1 MDEIFQIQ
9 LDKTSEVP
17 MYRQLADAIGALAAD
32 GLLPADSKL
41 PPIRKMAAHFGVNT
55 VTVVTA
61 YKYLEQK
68 QMVYSR
74 VGSGTYISPLPV
86 EKVPEPVARRNLQL
100 FEKTPALEHAI
111 NFTLSS
117 LPNELFPVDAFK
129 KAFDTVLEREKGGA
143 FRYTDSMGYLPL
155 RLLASIQRRSI
166 CRSFP
171 VPSKAS
177 TSCQK
182 PFCGMEMW
190 SLWKALP
197 FMVRQGH
204 SCPEGQNWWAFPWK
218 RTVWRWKPWKII

>member
-100 FEKTPALEHAI
+100 FEKH
-111 NFTLSS
+111 
-117 LPNELFPVDAFK
+117 
-129 KAFDTVLEREKGGA
+129 
-143 FRYTDSMGYLPL
+143 L
-155 RLLASIQRRSI
+155 RWNMPSTSHCHPCQTNCFLWM
-166 CRSFP
+166 
-171 VPSKAS
+171 PSK
-177 TSCQK
+177 
-182 PFCGMEMW
+182 
-190 SLWKALP
+190 SL
-197 FMVRQGH
+197 
-204 SCPEGQNWWAFPWK
+204 
-218 RTVWRWKPWKII
+218 

>member
-9 LDKTSEVP
+9 LDKESEVP

-155 RLLASIQRRSI
+155 REELCRYLASFGIHTA
-166 CRSFP
+166 
-171 VPSKAS
+171 KWLL
-177 TSCQK
+177 T
-182 PFCGMEMW
+182 
-190 SLWKALP
+190 
-197 FMVRQGH
+197 
-204 SCPEGQNWWAFPWK
+204 
-218 RTVWRWKPWKII
+218 

>member
-17 MYRQLADAIGALAAD
+17 MYRQLADAIGALASD

-41 PPIRKMAAHFGVNT
+41 PPIRKMASHFGVNT

-111 NFTLSS
+111 
-117 LPNELFPVDAFK
+117 
-129 KAFDTVLEREKGGA
+129 
-143 FRYTDSMGYLPL
+143 
-155 RLLASIQRRSI
+155 
-166 CRSFP
+166 
-171 VPSKAS
+171 
-177 TSCQK
+177 
-182 PFCGMEMW
+182 
-190 SLWKALP
+190 
-197 FMVRQGH
+197 
-204 SCPEGQNWWAFPWK
+204 
-218 RTVWRWKPWKII
+218 KIGRAHV